1 MKAFTGQ
8 GLDRVDG
15 RLKVTGA
22 AEYSADVPVA
32 NVAYAVI
39 IGSAIASGKIARI
52 DVDAARSAP
61 GVLAVLTSA
70 NAPKPAGASA
80 KGPQNGRVLQFLQD
94 DRVYYDGQPVAVVV
108 ADTLERAQ
116 GAASLVEVT
125 YETSPPSVTLDPTSS
140 EAYAPEKLVRD
151 PTDSHRGD
159 FDAAFA
165 RAPVTVDATYTTPC
179 QNHNPIELHATIAVW
194 QGDDKLTLYDATQG
208 VFGVKRKIAR
218 LFGLAETNVRVISK
232 FLGGGFGC
240 KGTPWSHVPI
250 AAMAAKVVGRPVK
263 VVITR
268 QQMFAFVGHR
278 PPTIQRVSLGATH
291 DGKLTAIRH
300 ALVSHTSRFDEF
312 VEGSAVVSRSLYACP
327 NVETSHRLVRLDVAT
342 PTFMR
347 APGECTGNFA
357 LESAMDELGYA
368 LGMDPIALRLKNEAD
383 RDGDTDKPWSSRS
396 LRQCYEHGAALFGW
410 SRRSREPRSMRDG
423 KWLVGFGVATAT
435 YPVHRSAASASARV
449 KADGTAVVQSATQDI
464 GTGTYTIM
472 TQIAADALGLP
483 FEHVRFELGDTAF
496 PEAPMSAGSQ
506 TAAST
511 GPAVQRAGLAARR
524 QIAELAVADAAS
536 PLHGL
541 SVTELD
547 AKDGALF
554 IKSDPAR
561 RDTMADVIRRNGGRD
576 VFVEAKATEG
586 EERKKYAMRSF
597 GAEFAE
603 VRVDPDLGEVRVARL
618 LGVFGAGK
626 ILNEKTGK
634 SQMLGGMVWGI
645 GFALTERTR
654 YDVRDGRVITRDLAD
669 YLVPVEADVPEVE
682 IAFVDEVDAHVNEL
696 GAKGIGEVGL
706 TGAIAAIG
714 NAVFHATGKRVRDLP
729 ITVDKLI

>member
-1 MKAFTGQ
+1 
-8 GLDRVDG
+8 
-15 RLKVTGA
+15 
-22 AEYSADVPVA
+22 
-32 NVAYAVI
+32 
-39 IGSAIASGKIARI
+39 
-52 DVDAARSAP
+52 
-61 GVLAVLTSA
+61 
-70 NAPKPAGASA
+70 
-80 KGPQNGRVLQFLQD
+80 
-94 DRVYYDGQPVAVVV
+94 
-108 ADTLERAQ
+108 
-116 GAASLVEVT
+116 
-125 YETSPPSVTLDPTSS
+125 
-140 EAYAPEKLVRD
+140 
-151 PTDSHRGD
+151 
-159 FDAAFA
+159 
-165 RAPVTVDATYTTPC
+165 
-179 QNHNPIELHATIAVW
+179 
-194 QGDDKLTLYDATQG
+194 

-554 IKSDPAR
+554 VKSDPAR